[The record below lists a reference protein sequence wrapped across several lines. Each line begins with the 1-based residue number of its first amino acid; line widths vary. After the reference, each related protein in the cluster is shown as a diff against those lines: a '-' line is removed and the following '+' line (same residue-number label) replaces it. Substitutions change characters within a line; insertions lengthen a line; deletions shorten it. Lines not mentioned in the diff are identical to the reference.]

1 MRNTRLD
8 SCTNKVL
15 EWDGDGEVARIVLRE
30 IEVAFGGGF
39 NDAILAGG
47 RLLRAAFDFW
57 FAGAK
62 KPRKV
67 QVRPPNILKLGRCCD
82 ASVVQRWLSEKDLRE
97 TVGARA

>member
-1 MRNTRLD
+1 
-8 SCTNKVL
+8 VL

-39 NDAILAGG
+39 NDVVIRKSDDIFAAALARGRDAIPDGG
-47 RLLRAAFDFW
+47 RLVRAAFDFW

-67 QVRPPNILKLGRCCD
+67 QVRPPNILKLGRYCD
-82 ASVVQRWLSEKDLRE
+82 ASAV
-97 TVGARA
+97 